1 LPRTFYITFFIIFA
15 STLNAIASCNFI
27 TGNFIEKLNDPSHI
41 KEIIIETP
49 KSGKYYKNFV
59 KIHVLDSIII
69 PKELKIKYSANIT
82 VIYDFGKCRYTGK
95 VRQNGDLKDH
105 IDFSKEGNPLRSLV
119 VDLNDG
125 NILNAVKF
133 KLLLP
138 STRNGIN
145 EVLGTILLKE
155 AGFITPETFE
165 VQTKINGVS
174 NIMLF
179 QEGLRKEL
187 IERNNRRE
195 GPIYEGD
202 EDLIWT
208 YKDFEMFALENLSLS
223 KMMNGNWFLKGDTS
237 RLISLNA
244 YEKIQLSYLRYSQIQ
259 NDYQDLKLS
268 PNLGLVF
275 EPNENKKLFSNYFF
289 NLLSMNG
296 DHGLRPHNR
305 RFYYNTFIQ
314 EFEPIYYDGNLN
326 LTSKINV
333 DLFKRSSRIIE
344 FFEYVPI
351 IENLISLEDTFNK
364 FKKRTLIDEKKA
376 REFFNISINNILEN
390 EKLISSFYSKP
401 KKYINYNLN
410 KNQDLIKSYL
420 SESNKNKLSQY
431 IFLSLERKNNTN
443 IYEAF
448 NYDGLKF
455 DLSIEDVEKILS
467 KNKFNDKRA
476 ILMPNKKP
484 HSLTSQYSLTPL
496 PFNNSLIKHSNT
508 LKVNI
513 DFKSKTLTLTQKYP
527 NDWALISNSVIDG
540 WSIIFIGKGFDKNFL
555 TDGQQRFN
563 EFGLTGC
570 LNLYKSN
577 VTDVLIKINKGMCED
592 SLNIISSS
600 GNLSSIEINDSFA
613 DALDFDTSLINI
625 DSILIKNASN
635 DCIDLSSGIYNF
647 NYIKANKC
655 GDKGVSIGEKSN
667 VQITK
672 LDIKNSNIGVSS
684 KDYSSTKIINANIF
698 DSMFCLE
705 SKQKKQEYG
714 GSKLLVNTLTCPNKV
729 FFDEKSV
736 LKVGN
741 IEF

>member
-1 LPRTFYITFFIIFA
+1 
-15 STLNAIASCNFI
+15 
-27 TGNFIEKLNDPSHI
+27 
-41 KEIIIETP
+41 
-49 KSGKYYKNFV
+49 
-59 KIHVLDSIII
+59 
-69 PKELKIKYSANIT
+69 
-82 VIYDFGKCRYTGK
+82 
-95 VRQNGDLKDH
+95 
-105 IDFSKEGNPLRSLV
+105 
-119 VDLNDG
+119 
-125 NILNAVKF
+125 
-133 KLLLP
+133 
-138 STRNGIN
+138 
-145 EVLGTILLKE
+145 
-155 AGFITPETFE
+155 
-165 VQTKINGVS
+165 
-174 NIMLF
+174 
-179 QEGLRKEL
+179 
-187 IERNNRRE
+187 
-195 GPIYEGD
+195 
-202 EDLIWT
+202 
-208 YKDFEMFALENLSLS
+208 
-223 KMMNGNWFLKGDTS
+223 
-237 RLISLNA
+237 
-244 YEKIQLSYLRYSQIQ
+244 
-259 NDYQDLKLS
+259 
-268 PNLGLVF
+268 
-275 EPNENKKLFSNYFF
+275 
-289 NLLSMNG
+289 MNG